1 MLDFAK
7 SDPLTLGAELE
18 IQLVDDATMELTPR
32 VEGILAGCTAPA
44 GLVQPE
50 IFQSML
56 EITTPVCRTV
66 AEAEDSLRGTIRGL
80 EPLFRREHVR
90 IVAAGTHPTALYS
103 ERKQFPSERYD
114 MLISRNQWVARRL
127 MIFSLHVHVGMP
139 DAATC
144 MAVQNELL
152 WDLPI
157 LLAASASSPF
167 WQGEDT
173 GLASS
178 RMAVFE
184 AIPTGGHPCTVP
196 DWAAFE
202 TMVNALQRSHSIT
215 SLKDLWWDVRP
226 SPGYGTLEIRA
237 LDGTVTLSMAG
248 AMVAAIQ
255 VAAHAA
261 LERVRLGTTR
271 GVPPDWLVR
280 ENKWRAGRHG
290 LEADFVSD
298 AQGSVLPMR
307 HALGE
312 ALAAW
317 RPAAERLGC
326 AAELERLRPFVHGA
340 PTSADRQREVYART
354 GSLTDVTQTL
364 ADEWTA
370 DLRA

>member
-1 MLDFAK
+1 MLEFAQ

-18 IQLVDDATMELTPR
+18 IQLVDEATLDLTPR
-32 VEGILAGCTAPA
+32 VESILAGSSAPE
-44 GLVQPE
+44 GRVQPE

-56 EITTPVCRTV
+56 EITTPVCRTATE
-66 AEAEDSLRGTIRGL
+66 AEASLRGTIREL
-80 EPLFRREHVR
+80 EPVFRREHVR

-103 ERKQFPSERYD
+103 ERVQFPSERYD

-152 WDLPI
+152 WDLPM
-157 LLAASASSPF
+157 LLAASASSPY

-202 TMVNALQRSHSIT
+202 TMVGALMRSNSIT

-237 LDGTVTLSMAG
+237 LDGTVTLSLAG

-255 VAAHAA
+255 VAAHQA
-261 LERVRLGTTR
+261 LERIRTGTTR

-290 LEADFVSD
+290 LDAKFVVD
-298 AQGSVLPMR
+298 VDGGVRPMR
-307 HALGE
+307 EALG
-312 ALAAW
+312 ATLDAW
-317 RPAAERLGC
+317 MPAAQRLGC
-326 AAELERLRPFVHGA
+326 AAELQRLRPFVAGA
-340 PTSADRQREVYART
+340 PTSADRQRAVFHRT
-354 GSLTDVTQTL
+354 GSLVDVTQAL
-364 ADEWTA
+364 ADEWSD